1 MSVLGDITYHVQI
14 HKHTQHVNVSSIGID
29 RVDSDVLH
37 HYNSVDELPEWIQ
50 TKLSMLMMLD
60 LPPPLNDVD
69 GVGSRLGQYTYWVYK

>member
-29 RVDSDVLH
+29 RVDSDVL
-37 HYNSVDELPEWIQ
+37 
-50 TKLSMLMMLD
+50 D